1 MNNRLD
7 IEKQVEYVLSKGVA
21 SVVDPEGVFKK
32 KLIQKASGEFQGDII
47 VKFGVDPTRPDIHLG
62 HAVALRG
69 LRGLQDLGCK
79 VVFLV
84 GDFTAQIG
92 DPTGKS
98 KVRPEI
104 AFAEIEKNMHTYLTQ
119 VGKVLRTDPAVFS
132 WIRNS
137 DWFFNVTD
145 IAPDTQAKVHIE
157 GVGSAG
163 KSVIELTVG
172 SLAWKAAA
180 FEQTRMQYNMLHNK
194 EIHDV
199 TLRGFFSVLR
209 GITHSR
215 LIARDFFQNRLAAQ
229 EELYMHEML
238 YPILQG
244 VDSHVLAKV
253 YGSCDLEVGGSDQT
267 FNMLMGRDIMKMT
280 GQPPQAVLSFE
291 LLPGLDGKEKMSK
304 SLKNDVG
311 VALEP
316 NDMFGKIMSIPD
328 SLIPSYLRLAT
339 YTPLEVVEQVVQGLS
354 QGTVHP
360 MNAKLDLAKQIVSM
374 YHGSEK
380 AQVAAEQFSNIFSKG
395 SIPTEVSSV
404 SVQKGSAI
412 SDALFLSGM
421 VKSKSEARRLL
432 DAGAVTCFKETSSEE
447 FKITADQVVESEM
460 VVRIGKHRF
469 ARLIPNK

>member
-7 IEKQVEYVLSKGVA
+7 IEKKVEYVLSKGVA
-21 SVVDPEGVFKK
+21 SFVDPEGVFKK
-32 KLIQKASGEFQGDII
+32 KLIQKALGEFQGDII
-47 VKFGVDPTRPDIHLG
+47 IKFGVDPTRPDIHLG
-62 HAVALRG
+62 HAVVLRG

-104 AFAEIEKNMHTYLTQ
+104 AFVEIEKNMHTYLAQ
-119 VGKVLRTDPAVFS
+119 VGKVLRTDPTVFS

-145 IAPDTQAKVHIE
+145 IAPDTQTKVHIE
-157 GVGSAG
+157 GVGPAG
-163 KSVIELTVG
+163 KSVTELPVG

-180 FEQTRMQYNMLHNK
+180 FEQTRMQYNTLHNK

-209 GITHSR
+209 GITHNR

-339 YTPLEVVEQVVQGLS
+339 YTTSEVVEQVVEGLS
-354 QGTVHP
+354 QGTIHP

-380 AQVAAEQFSNIFSKG
+380 AQGALEWFGNVHSKG
-395 SIPTEVSSV
+395 LLPQEVPHV
-404 SVQKGSAI
+404 HIMKGLTI
-412 SDALFLSGM
+412 GDALFASGV

-432 DAGAVTCFKETSSEE
+432 DAGAVTRFIKPNEE
-447 FKITADQVVESEM
+447 IKIDIDWVVVEDT
-460 VVRIGKHRF
+460 VVRVGKHRF
-469 ARLIPNK
+469 IQLTPQE